1 MNRKKLELIN
11 LLKIPFAL
19 ITLFLFIASCTQT
32 YTPTKYSIEQ
42 FYQNNRIGGGSFS
55 DDETKL
61 LVRSDESGI
70 FNVYEIDIVSGV
82 KTQKTFSE
90 KESYF
95 AIDYLPGTNQILYSA
110 DKGGD
115 ELNHIYLMNED
126 GATTDLTPGENE
138 KARFAGWS
146 KDKKS
151 MYFTSNKRNPKFFDF
166 YKMNIETWE
175 SEMLYQN
182 DNGINISNMS
192 EDETWFAFS
201 QTITTSENK
210 LFLTNRIDN
219 STIELSEESGSYNSE
234 GFSKDN
240 KYFFFITD
248 VGKEFSY
255 LVKYKIETGEKEVL
269 FETNWDV
276 MYSYLSEN
284 ERYRVIA
291 INEDGK
297 NTLFIKDLVNNSDV
311 YFPEI
316 PDGDIKGVNFSES
329 EEKIRLT
336 IGTSKSPNNIYVYE
350 IGSEKLKQL
359 TETLNPEINVN
370 DMVAA
375 EVVRYPSFDGLEIP
389 AIYYKPLDAT
399 KRNKVP
405 ALVWVHGG
413 PGGQS
418 RTGYSS
424 FIQYL
429 VNHGYAILAVN
440 NRGSSGYGKTFYKMD
455 DLNHGDKDLKDC
467 IWGKRWLQAQDY
479 IDAEKIGIIGGSYG
493 GYMTMAAM
501 TFTPDEFKVGVNIF
515 GVTNWLRTLKS
526 IPPYWESFRNALY
539 KELGDPTTTD
549 SVRLYEISPVFH
561 AHKVKNPVM
570 VLQGANDPRVLKI
583 ESDDIV
589 AGIEAN
595 GITVEYV
602 VFDDEGHGFRKKENK
617 IEGYGKILTFLETYL
632 KGEGIVSKD
641 DN

>member
-1 MNRKKLELIN
+1 MNRKKLELLN
-11 LLKIPFAL
+11 LLKTHFAL

-42 FYQNNRIGGGSFS
+42 FYQNNQIGGGAFS

-61 LVRSDESGI
+61 LVRSNESGI
-70 FNVYEIDIVSGV
+70 FNVYEIDIASGE

-90 KESYF
+90 KESFF

-126 GATTDLTPGENE
+126 GTATDLTPGENE

-151 MYFTSNKRNPKFFDF
+151 MYFTSNKRNPQFFDF

-201 QTITTSENK
+201 QSITTSEKK

-219 STIELSEESGSYNSE
+219 STIELSEESGSYNAS

-255 LVKYKIETGEKEVL
+255 LVKYEIETGEKEVL

-284 ERYRVIA
+284 EKYRVIA

-316 PDGDIKGVNFSES
+316 PDGDIKGVSFSES

-336 IGTSKSPNNIYVYE
+336 IGTSKSPNNIYVYDM
-350 IGSEKLKQL
+350 GSKELKKL

-389 AIYYKPLDAT
+389 AINYKPLDAT

-424 FIQYL
+424 LIQYL

-440 NRGSSGYGKTFYKMD
+440 NRGSSGYGKTFFKMD

-467 IWGKRWLQAQDY
+467 IWGKKWLQAQDY

-539 KELGDPTTTD
+539 KELGDPTTAD

-583 ESDDIV
+583 ESDEIV

-602 VFDDEGHGFRKKENK
+602 VFDDEGHGFRKKENE

-632 KGEGIVSKD
+632 KGEGGTLQ
-641 DN
+641 N

>member
-1 MNRKKLELIN
+1 MNRKKLELLN
-11 LLKIPFAL
+11 LLKTHFAL

-42 FYQNNRIGGGSFS
+42 FYQNNQIGGGAFS

-61 LVRSDESGI
+61 LVRSNESGI
-70 FNVYEIDIVSGV
+70 FNVYEIDIASGE

-90 KESYF
+90 KESFF

-126 GATTDLTPGENE
+126 GTATDLTPGENE

-151 MYFTSNKRNPKFFDF
+151 MYFTSNKRNPRFFDF

-201 QTITTSENK
+201 QTITTSEKK

-219 STIELSEESGSYNSE
+219 STIELSEEPGSYDASD
-234 GFSKDN
+234 FSKDN

-255 LVKYKIETGEKEVL
+255 LVKYEIETGEKEVL

-284 ERYRVIA
+284 EKYRVIA

-316 PDGDIKGVNFSES
+316 PDGDIKGVSFSES

-336 IGTSKSPNNIYVYE
+336 IGTSKSPNNIYVYDM
-350 IGSEKLKQL
+350 GSKELKKL

-389 AIYYKPLDAT
+389 AINYKPLDAT

-424 FIQYL
+424 LIQYL

-440 NRGSSGYGKTFYKMD
+440 NRGSSGYGKTFFKMD

-467 IWGKRWLQAQDY
+467 IWGKKWLQAQDY

-539 KELGDPTTTD
+539 KELGDPTTAD

-583 ESDDIV
+583 ESDEIV

-602 VFDDEGHGFRKKENK
+602 VFDDEGHGFRKKENE

-632 KGEGIVSKD
+632 KGEG
-641 DN
+641 

>member
-1 MNRKKLELIN
+1 MKRKN
-11 LLKIPFAL
+11 LGLLYLNKMHFAT
-19 ITLFLFIASCTQT
+19 IATFLFILACTQT
-32 YTPTKYSIEQ
+32 YSPKKYSIEQ
-42 FYQNNRIGGGSFS
+42 FYKNNSIIGGAFS
-55 DDETKL
+55 DDENKL
-61 LVRSDESGI
+61 LVSSNESGI
-70 FNVYEIDIVSGV
+70 FNVYEIDIASGE

-90 KESYF
+90 KESFF
-95 AIDYLPGTNQILYSA
+95 AIDYLPKTNQILYSA

-126 GATTDLTPGENE
+126 GTTTDLTPGEKE

-151 MYFTSNKRNPKFFDF
+151 MYFTSNKRTPKFFDF
-166 YKMNIETWE
+166 YKMNIDSRE

-182 DNGINISNMS
+182 DNGINISSMS
-192 EDETWFAFS
+192 EDEDWFAFS
-201 QTITTSENK
+201 QTITTSKNK
-210 LFLTNRIDN
+210 LFLKNRINN
-219 STIELSEESGSYNSE
+219 SIIELSEESGSYSAS

-240 KYFFFITD
+240 KDFYYITD
-248 VGKEFSY
+248 VNKEFTY
-255 LVKYKIETGEKEVL
+255 LVRYKIETGEKEVL

-284 ERYRVIA
+284 EKYRVTA

-297 NTLFIKDLVNNSDV
+297 NTLLIRDIINNSDV
-311 YFPEI
+311 YFPKI
-316 PDGDIKGVNFSES
+316 PDGDIKGASFSES
-329 EEKIRLT
+329 ENKIRLT
-336 IGTSKSPNNIYVYE
+336 IGTSKSPNNIYVYDMNSKE
-350 IGSEKLKQL
+350 LKKL
-359 TETLNPEINVN
+359 TETLNPEINAN
-370 DMVAA
+370 DLVSA

-399 KRNKVP
+399 ERNKVP

-418 RTGYSS
+418 RTGYFSL
-424 FIQYL
+424 IQYL

-467 IWGKRWLQAQDY
+467 IWGKKWLQAQDY
-479 IDAEKIGIIGGSYG
+479 INARNIGIIGGSYG

-526 IPPYWESFRNALY
+526 IPPYWESVRNALY
-539 KELGDPTTTD
+539 KEMGDPTTAD

-583 ESDDIV
+583 ESDEIV

-602 VFDDEGHGFRKKENK
+602 VFDDEGHGFRKKENE
-617 IEGYGKILTFLETYL
+617 IEGYGKILSFLDTHL
-632 KGEGIVSKD
+632 KGERKPLQ
-641 DN
+641 N

>member
-1 MNRKKLELIN
+1 MNRKKLELLN
-11 LLKIPFAL
+11 LLKTHFAL

-42 FYQNNRIGGGSFS
+42 FYQNNQIGGGAFS

-61 LVRSDESGI
+61 LVRSNESGI
-70 FNVYEIDIVSGV
+70 FNVYEIDIASGE

-90 KESYF
+90 KESFF

-126 GATTDLTPGENE
+126 GTATDLTPGENE

-151 MYFTSNKRNPKFFDF
+151 MYFTSNKRNPRFFDF

-201 QTITTSENK
+201 QTITTSEKK

-219 STIELSEESGSYNSE
+219 STIELSEEPGSYDASD
-234 GFSKDN
+234 FSKDN

-255 LVKYKIETGEKEVL
+255 LVKYEIETGEKEVL

-284 ERYRVIA
+284 EKYRVIA

-316 PDGDIKGVNFSES
+316 PDGDIKGVSFSES

-336 IGTSKSPNNIYVYE
+336 IGTSKSPNNIYVYDM
-350 IGSEKLKQL
+350 GSKELKKL

-389 AIYYKPLDAT
+389 AINYKPLDAT

-424 FIQYL
+424 LIQYL

-440 NRGSSGYGKTFYKMD
+440 NRGSSGYGKTFFKMD

-467 IWGKRWLQAQDY
+467 IWGKKWLQAQDY

-539 KELGDPTTTD
+539 KELGDPTTAD

-583 ESDDIV
+583 ESDEIV

-602 VFDDEGHGFRKKENK
+602 VFDDEGHGFRKKENE

-632 KGEGIVSKD
+632 KGEGGTLQ
-641 DN
+641 N

>member
-1 MNRKKLELIN
+1 MNTKEKLELLN
-11 LLKIPFAL
+11 LLKPHFAL
-19 ITLFLFIASCTQT
+19 IALILFIASCTQT

-95 AIDYLPGTNQILYSA
+95 AIDYLPGTNQILFSA

-151 MYFTSNKRNPKFFDF
+151 MYFISNKRNPKFFDF

-219 STIELSEESGSYNSE
+219 STIELSEESGSYNAS

-248 VGKEFSY
+248 VDKEFSY
-255 LVKYKIETGEKEVL
+255 LVKYNIETGEKEVL

-297 NTLFIKDLVNNSDV
+297 NNLFIKDLVNNSDV

-316 PDGDIKGVNFSES
+316 PDGDIKGVSFSES

-336 IGTSKSPNNIYVYE
+336 IGTSKSPDNIYFYNM
-350 IGSEKLKQL
+350 GSQELKKL
-359 TETLNPEINVN
+359 TETLNPVINAN

-389 AIYYKPLDAT
+389 AIYYKPIDAS

-467 IWGKRWLQAQDY
+467 IWGKKWLQAQDY

-583 ESDDIV
+583 ESDEIV

-602 VFDDEGHGFRKKENK
+602 VFDDEGHGFRKKENE
-617 IEGYGKILTFLETYL
+617 IEGYRKVLTFLETYL
-632 KGEGIVSKD
+632 KGEG
-641 DN
+641 